1 VSMKSGK
8 KTKGGDLVFAAVLIG
23 TFAALF
29 AAPLLFLF
37 THIG

>member
-1 VSMKSGK
+1 MKTGK
-8 KTKGGDLVFAAVLIG
+8 KNERRDLVFAAVLIG

>member
-1 VSMKSGK
+1 MKTGK
-8 KTKGGDLVFAAVLIG
+8 KTKGGDLVFLLIG

-37 THIG
+37 THVG